1 MNPIPPPLQV
11 RGVVKTFRQ
20 GPATIQALAGVNLDV
35 APGEFIAIM
44 GASGSGK
51 STLLHAIAGLTR
63 LDAGRILVHGQGLA
77 ELSGARLTRFRRR
90 HVGLVFQ
97 AFNLVPVLSAED
109 NVRLPAEAR
118 PDLAGRVDALLDR
131 LGMAARRTHKPDA
144 LSGGEQQRIAIARA
158 LVTDPDLLL
167 ADEPTGSLDSLS
179 GQDICRLLRELC
191 DEQHRTIV
199 VVTHEPSVA
208 MWADRAV
215 ILTDGRDLASFPV
228 AKPHDPEALATA
240 YQHAVQSAEFRS

>member
-1 MNPIPPPLQV
+1 MNPVPPPLQV

-20 GPATIQALAGVNLDV
+20 GPATIQALAGVNLEV

-51 STLLHAIAGLTR
+51 STLLHAVAGLTH
-63 LDAGRILVHGQGLA
+63 LDAGQILVNGQDLA
-77 ELSGARLTRFRRR
+77 ALSDARLTRFRRR

-109 NVRLPAEAR
+109 NVRLPAEAL
-118 PDLAGRVDALLDR
+118 PDLDGRVAALLDR

-167 ADEPTGSLDSLS
+167 ADEPTGSLDEATSDEVLQLLLDLLADSPTSL
-179 GQDICRLLRELC
+179 LM
-191 DEQHRTIV
+191 
-199 VVTHEPSVA
+199 VTHSQRVA
-208 MWADRAV
+208 SRLGQIVLLHGGRLADP
-215 ILTDGRDLASFPV
+215 DG
-228 AKPHDPEALATA
+228 H
-240 YQHAVQSAEFRS
+240 